1 LIVRGPSL
9 ALRYAT
15 EADAP
20 MLLELGS
27 DREVTRFFSWGP
39 YGELAEPLAY
49 IRSLRPRREAGER
62 LEFVI
67 VDSDDRPIG
76 VTGLSEFAPR
86 DRRAI
91 VGTWLGRP
99 HWGTGA
105 NTESKAMILSLA
117 FRTLGLLRATALA
130 SPENERSIAALE
142 RLGFRP
148 EGVLR
153 GWHVHDGVPRD
164 CAILRL
170 TRGDFE
176 AGPLAEVPVEVE
188 GEPPPQF
195 VVYSQRK

>member
-1 LIVRGPSL
+1 VIVRGPSL
-9 ALRYAT
+9 SLRYAT

-20 MLLELGS
+20 ALLELGS
-27 DREVTRFFSWGP
+27 DDEVTRFFSWGP
-39 YGELAEPLAY
+39 YEDVSEPLAY
-49 IRSLRPRREAGER
+49 VRSLGPQREAGTR
-62 LEFVI
+62 LEFAI
-67 VDSDDRPIG
+67 VDAEDRPIG
-76 VTGLSEFAPR
+76 VTGLSEFARR

-91 VGTWLGRP
+91 VGTWLGRA

-105 NTESKAMILSLA
+105 NSESKAMILSLG

-142 RLGFRP
+142 RLGFQP

-170 TRGDFE
+170 TREDFE
-176 AGPLAEVPVEVE
+176 AGPLAKVPVEVE

-195 VVYSQRK
+195 VVG